1 MPTDESKKDPKNPGE
16 KPDPK
21 NESGTST
28 PSTADEYAAAI
39 KELKDKTVSREEY
52 EKLRGEHK
60 ALTKALAEGKKPE
73 VVEVDTST
81 EKTTDELKA
90 FILKNKDMS
99 NLDYVK
105 NALELRERMLK
116 SGKPDPFAPNSRL
129 RPTTEQELANAKKV
143 ADILQEC
150 VDASN
155 GDSRVFNT
163 ELQRRMR

>member
-1 MPTDESKKDPKNPGE
+1 MTTEEKNPNPGDPKKPGQ
-16 KPDPK
+16 P
-21 NESGTST
+21 NEPGTST
-28 PSTADEYAAAI
+28 PSTADEYATAI
-39 KELKDKTVSREEY
+39 KELKEKTVPREEY

-60 ALTKALAEGKKPE
+60 ALTKALAEGKKPQ

-90 FILKNKDMS
+90 FILKNKDMC

-129 RPTTEQELANAKKV
+129 KPTTQFELDNARRV
-143 ADILQEC
+143 AAILKEC
-150 VDASN
+150 VDSSN
-155 GDSRVFNT
+155 GDPRLFNS